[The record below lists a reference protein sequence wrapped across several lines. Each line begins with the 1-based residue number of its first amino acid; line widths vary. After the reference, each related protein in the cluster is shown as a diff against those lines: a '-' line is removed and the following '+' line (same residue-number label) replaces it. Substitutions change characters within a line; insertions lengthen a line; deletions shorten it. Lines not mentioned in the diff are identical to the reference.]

1 MHIVRIYF
9 SQREKSKSSLCN
21 KMGGQIN
28 SGNIIVGIAIVLVV
42 VFLAYNLGSERSNR
56 PDSFVDG
63 AVGGVTGQGVHF
75 ITARTYGLVPKT
87 VADTGR
93 IASVKA
99 GGSGQLY
106 GAAQPGANLKQSL
119 TGTTGASVNNP
130 HIRPQHTEAKDNP
143 LLRHQRIAS
152 GGNLP
157 TVQGDPIRT
166 PTYIGPS
173 VAGYRLY
180 TYNQPWKRAYDIITA
195 PDFSSQVAQVV
206 ETQETKAQIP
216 QAPIDGYTNMPYTY
230 DIGTR
235 GPGGPDSLG
244 PGSGPY
250 PGMPLGVPVPRGS
263 LKKTSEKYG
272 YPFYKAS
279 RPLKPYDYF
288 KPFGPN
294 QNVNQ
299 DANYVD
305 TPFYARGMYSTGY
318 TGDIPFISS
327 VDAFAPFPEVNS
339 DWEKTGM
346 LTTKDP
352 EKGGIL
358 NLYRRPVAPLQD
370 LFKYSVQDKN
380 GFIIPLK
387 ENYLED
393 GDTVPDVIGKGG
405 PWNVHVF
412 TKDKYVWV

>member
-1 MHIVRIYF
+1 MD
-9 SQREKSKSSLCN
+9 
-21 KMGGQIN
+21 GQIN

-42 VFLAYNLGSERSNR
+42 VFMAYNLGQERNNR

-63 AVGGVTGQGVHF
+63 PSGGVTGQGVHF

-87 VADTGR
+87 VTDTGR

-99 GGSGQLY
+99 GGGGRLY
-106 GAAQPGANLKQSL
+106 GAGQSGADLKQSL
-119 TGTTGASVNNP
+119 TGTAGSNTNGL
-130 HIRPQHTEAKDNP
+130 HTRPQHTEANDNP
-143 LLRHQRIAS
+143 LLKHQRHAS
-152 GGNLP
+152 GGNVP

-166 PTYIGPS
+166 PTYVGPS
-173 VAGYRLY
+173 VRGYRMGA
-180 TYNQPWKRAYDIITA
+180 YNQPWKPAYSGLTTT
-195 PDFSSQVAQVV
+195 PDFASQLAQT
-206 ETQETKAQIP
+206 EEAEETKAARP
-216 QAPIDGYTNMPYTY
+216 QDPIIDGYTY

-305 TPFYARGMYSTGY
+305 TPFYAQSAYPGSPYP
-318 TGDIPFISS
+318 GDIPFISS
-327 VDAFAPFPEVNS
+327 VDAFAPFPEVQS
-339 DWEKTGM
+339 SWEKTGM

-358 NLYRRPVAPLQD
+358 NLYRRNIAALQD
-370 LFKYSVQDKN
+370 LFKYSVQDKD
-380 GFIIPLK
+380 GFIIPLR
-387 ENYLED
+387 ETYLED
-393 GDTVPDVIGKGG
+393 GDIVPEVIGKGG
-405 PWNVHVF
+405 PWVAHIF
-412 TKDKYVWV
+412 TKDKYIWV